1 MQKTHFLYGIAVMGL
16 AFCIIVSTVFPAA
29 AQRKPA
35 QYAEQETQTSK
46 TRKKKAPF
54 ACGYEQAI
62 RVAGFVTNPPFG
74 WVDVFPSPVGSEQ
87 DLYLNDGYA
96 YKLFEKMTKDMGLKI
111 KNVGFLSYHDALRA
125 LKKGD
130 VDVLTGAYYDSR
142 TLGVGTKILYPSYF
156 ANPFTVFFKKG
167 NEKQINSFADFA
179 GLKGAVRQEELI
191 YSLIWRNLPKGTDL
205 KQVTGARQA
214 FTMLMNGEI
223 DFLLSSA
230 YAGEAEIRRFKLM
243 DDVTMSQVV
252 LSAPELFYLFSTNSE
267 CVKLMP
273 QYEKQLKK
281 EKADATTVQKGVI
294 DYIDTWGRRFAD
306 MPPLTEELETQKK
319 P

>member
-1 MQKTHFLYGIAVMGL
+1 MKKTLFTYSVAFMGFAFLF
-16 AFCIIVSTVFPAA
+16 AFLNSSLGY

-35 QYAEQETQTSK
+35 QYAEREVQTKKEKK
-46 TRKKKAPF
+46 TKAPF
-54 ACGYEQAI
+54 SCGYEQAI

-96 YKLFEKMTKDMGLKI
+96 YHLFEKMTKDMGLKI
-111 KNVGFLSYHDALRA
+111 KNMGFLSYHDALRA

-156 ANPFTVFFKKG
+156 SNPFTVFFKKG
-167 NEKQINSFADFA
+167 NEKRINSFADFA

-205 KQVTGARQA
+205 KQVTGARKA

-252 LSAPELFYLFSTNSE
+252 LTAPELFYLFSTNSN

-273 QYEKQLKK
+273 KYEEQLKK
-281 EKADATTVQKGVI
+281 EKENPNTIQKGII
-294 DYIDTWGRRFAD
+294 DYIDTWGGRFAD
-306 MPPLTEELETQKK
+306 MPPLTEELKEKK
-319 P
+319 